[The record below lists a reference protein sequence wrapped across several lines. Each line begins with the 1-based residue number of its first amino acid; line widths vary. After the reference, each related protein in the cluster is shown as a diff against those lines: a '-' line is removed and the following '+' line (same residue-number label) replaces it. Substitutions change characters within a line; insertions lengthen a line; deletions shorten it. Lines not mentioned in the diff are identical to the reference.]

1 MPVKKFKP
9 TTPSRRFMTVMDF
22 KEITNDKP
30 EESLVVNLKK
40 NGGRNSLGRVT
51 SRHRGG
57 GSKRMYRIIDLKRD
71 NDEIPAK
78 VKSIEY
84 DPNRS
89 SRIALLCYA
98 DGEKRY
104 ILQPVG
110 LSVGDEVLSGENADI
125 KVGNALQIKNIPVGT
140 LIHNVEL
147 KPKKG
152 AQIVRSAGSS
162 AQLMAKE
169 GNYAHLR
176 LPSGEVRL
184 VHLECKATI
193 GQIGNVEH
201 ENVVIGKAGKT
212 RWLGRR
218 SKSRGV
224 AMNPCDHPHGGG
236 EARST
241 PGRPSTTPWGKPT
254 YGLKTRKKKKATNSM
269 IVRRREKKKS
279 S

>member
-57 GSKRMYRIIDLKRD
+57 GSKRMYRIIDWKRD
-71 NDEIPAK
+71 KDEIPAK